1 MNSYLTCSIPVLAS
15 LLAACAADRGTATSA
30 QPMGCEQAAASVA
43 ANNPVR
49 GTTLCI
55 TTAMSQPANQTM
67 AAHCLIEGAMNERTS
82 AVDGRPYAIK
92 FRLRLPDL
100 WNEKFYMAGGGGSNG
115 TLGDASGP
123 MTGYASAL
131 ARGYAVIV
139 TDSGHD
145 NAVNTD
151 PARGG
156 GSAFGMDPQ
165 ARVDFGYHSYDVVTQ
180 LGKALATSLYAKKPK
195 HSYFVGCS
203 EGGREAMMMV
213 QRFPAHYDGVVAGC
227 PAMSTPVVAAYPS
240 LLAQS
245 FAPLAVQGGF
255 FDPNVPTRPLVNKVF
270 TDADWQL
277 FANAILTACDAQ
289 DGLVDGMVNNFSACT
304 DAVVVP
310 QFTAITCAGAK
321 TTTCVTA
328 AQVSALRATFA
339 GPKTSAG
346 VQLYPGLP
354 WDPGIGGMNGTTF
367 NQGFRSWWMG
377 TFNSATN
384 DSILMT
390 LRGPQT
396 SMVYPTPP
404 VPITV
409 AQNFDREL
417 AYNRDELMA
426 NVTRTTSVY
435 TTSSA
440 DFGLATS
447 TDLSGFRQNNGR
459 LIMYGGRADP
469 AVSSFETIA
478 YYDKVNQAQNGTAA
492 QFVRLFLVPGMNHGA
507 GGPATDRF
515 DALTALEDWVE
526 RGVAPDSILA
536 AATNPGYFGVASRT
550 RPLCAYPTWARYN
563 GTGDINVASNFNCR

>member
-1 MNSYLTCSIPVLAS
+1 MNRICIAS
-15 LLAACAADRGTATSA
+15 LVALTGALAGCGHNLSVELAQPLDCAA
-30 QPMGCEQAAASVA
+30 AAARIA
-43 ANNPVR
+43 ANNPVS
-49 GTTLCI
+49 GTTLRI
-55 TTAMSQPANQTM
+55 TTAAAQPANQTM
-67 AAHCLIEGAMNERTS
+67 APHCLIEGAMNERTS

-92 FRLRLPDL
+92 FRMRLPDL
-100 WNEKFYMAGGGGSNG
+100 WNEKLYMAGGGGSNG

-123 MTGYASAL
+123 ITGYASAL
-131 ARGYAVIV
+131 TRGYAVIV

-156 GSAFGMDPQ
+156 GSAFGIDPQ

-180 LGKALATSLYAKKPK
+180 LGKALVRSFYAKQPK
-195 HSYFVGCS
+195 HAYFAGCS

-213 QRFPAHYDGVVAGC
+213 QRFPAHYDGVIAGC

-245 FAPLAVQGGF
+245 FAPLAIQGGF
-255 FDPNVPTRPLVNKVF
+255 YDPNLATRPLVNKVF

-277 FANAILTACDAQ
+277 FADAILKACDAL
-289 DGLVDGMVNNFSACT
+289 DGLVDGMVNHFSACT

-310 QFTAITCAGAK
+310 QFEAITCAGAK
-321 TTTCVTA
+321 TITCVTA
-328 AQVSALRATFA
+328 VQVSALRATFA
-339 GPKTSAG
+339 GPKTSTG

-354 WDPGIGGMNGTTF
+354 WDPGIGGMNGATF

-377 TFNSATN
+377 SYNSATN

-390 LRGPQT
+390 LRAPQT
-396 SMVYPTPP
+396 SMVYTTPP
-404 VPITV
+404 TPITV

-426 NVTRTTSVY
+426 NITRTTSVY
-435 TTSSA
+435 TQSSA
-440 DFGLATS
+440 DFGLASS
-447 TDLSGFRQNNGR
+447 TDLSGFKQHHGK

-469 AVSSFETIA
+469 AVSSYETTA
-478 YYDKVNQAQNGTAA
+478 YYDKVNQAQHGTAA

-507 GGPATDRF
+507 GGPSTDRF
-515 DALTALEDWVE
+515 DALAALEAWVE
-526 RGVAPDSILA
+526 RGVAPDSIPASA
-536 AATNPGYFGVASRT
+536 ASPGYFGVASRT
-550 RPLCAYPTWARYN
+550 RPLCAYPHWAHYK
-563 GTGDINVASNFNCR
+563 GAGDINDAGSFACLP